1 MRNFW
6 LYSHFNGFLNFLSLI
21 LLLSLFLVLIQNNPV
36 YSVFS
41 FIFVAFIV
49 FNILLLLGAEFFAL
63 LILIIYTGVITVLFL
78 FVIVMYNLRQLNTSE
93 INVWYSSFLVVLIY
107 KLTWV
112 LNGLLSSLGCSLRV
126 VSNFLMFTT
135 DVTQFIVLFNGHY
148 VIFFFCGLL
157 IFIAMLGSVVIT
169 SSFFKYF
176 R

>member
-6 LYSHFNGFLNFLSLI
+6 LYSHFNIFLNFLSIL
-21 LLLSLFLVLIQNNPV
+21 LLLSLLLILIQNNPV

-93 INVWYSSFLVVLIY
+93 INVWYSAFFVVLLY
-107 KLTWV
+107 KITWM
-112 LNGLLSSLGCSLRV
+112 LNAILSSLGCSVRA

-135 DVTQFIVLFNGHY
+135 DVTQFIAIFNGHY
-148 VIFFFCGLL
+148 MLFFFCGLL
-157 IFIAMLGSVVIT
+157 IFIAMIGSVVVT

-176 R
+176 K

>member
-6 LYSHFNGFLNFLSLI
+6 FYSHFNVLLNFLSI
-21 LLLSLFLVLIQNNPV
+21 LLVLSLFLVLIQNNPV

-41 FIFVAFIV
+41 FIFVAFVV

-78 FVIVMYNLRQLNTSE
+78 FIIVMYNLRQINMSE
-93 INVWYSSFLVVLIY
+93 MNVWYAAFFVVLVY
-107 KLTWV
+107 KLTW
-112 LNGLLSSLGCSLRV
+112 LGNSLLGVIGCNLRA
-126 VSNFLMFTT
+126 VSNFLMYTT

-148 VIFFFCGLL
+148 VLFFFFGLL
-157 IFIAMLGSVVIT
+157 IFIAMIGSVVIT

-176 R
+176 K